1 MNILFMGASG
11 SGKGTQAKLL
21 NEKYNLCHV
30 SMGDLFRE
38 AKEKGTPNGLIA
50 YDYVKNGNLVP
61 LEITVKVL
69 NDKIHSEKDVNGFI
83 VDGFPRTVEQAE
95 ILDIPVD
102 AVIYFKNDLNKLAA
116 RLMGRRTCA
125 KCGGIFHTSTLTTTS
140 CPTCGGE
147 LTIREDDNEAS
158 ITKRFNFF
166 KNETVPAVD
175 YYREKGLVY
184 EINADL
190 SKEEVF
196 EQIDNV
202 IKKLI

>member
-38 AKEKGTPNGLIA
+38 AREKGTPNGLKA
-50 YDYVKNGNLVP
+50 YEYVKNGILVP
-61 LEITVKVL
+61 LEITVQVL
-69 NDKIHSEKDVNGFI
+69 NDKITSEKDVKGFI

-95 ILDIPVD
+95 ILNIPVD
-102 AVIYFKNDLNKLAA
+102 AVIYFKNDLNKLAE

-125 KCGGIFHTSTLTTTS
+125 KCGGIFHISTLTTEN

-147 LTIREDDNEAS
+147 LTIREDDNETS